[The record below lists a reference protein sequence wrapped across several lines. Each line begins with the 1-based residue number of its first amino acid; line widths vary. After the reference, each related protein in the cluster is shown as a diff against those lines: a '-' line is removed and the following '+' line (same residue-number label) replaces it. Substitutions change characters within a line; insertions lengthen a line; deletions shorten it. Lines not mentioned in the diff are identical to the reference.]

1 MVEIFEFLASLWVLF
16 MALGVMSMLTKMML
30 DSLMDIWR

>member
-1 MVEIFEFLASLWVLF
+1 MDEIIEFIGGLWVLF
-16 MALGVMSMLTKMML
+16 MALGVMVILTKMML